1 MPEPTDAA
9 THPDGA
15 GRPRFLCDAM
25 LHGLARWLRA
35 SGHDAEVAGRG
46 EDDRDVAA
54 RALAGGRILVTRD
67 RGLLDRREA
76 RGGAVAISADR
87 VPDQARELAAR
98 LGAAGVALDWL
109 ADPFSRCTLCNA
121 TLAPAPPERRGE
133 APASVRRR
141 GLPVLECPGCARLY
155 YWAGSHHERMRRTL
169 EGFAAPA

>member
-1 MPEPTDAA
+1 
-9 THPDGA
+9 
-15 GRPRFLCDAM
+15 M

-54 RALAGGRILVTRD
+54 RALADGRILVTRD

-76 RGGAVAISADR
+76 RAGAVGISADR

-109 ADPFSRCTLCNA
+109 ADPFSRCTVCNA
-121 TLAPAPPERRGE
+121 PLAPAPPERRGE
-133 APASVRRR
+133 APDTVRRR
-141 GLPVLECPGCARLY
+141 RLPVLECPGCARLY
-155 YWAGSHHERMRRTL
+155 WAGSHQERMRRTL